1 MSLVFTRQLHSK
13 RLPNYNGW
21 WTQILKQAT
30 NPIEQSMQEQQ
41 PTTTTTLERKVPLP
55 IPFADVIEPT
65 QPIITHA
72 NKPKV
77 LVHLRGKPIELP
89 EKPDPPE
96 NCCMSVWDMYQ
107 EDMEEY
113 AARKKEIK
121 NQFLDAG
128 EPLPRELDPS
138 NAADDAAEDMDPTM
152 KAFLEMEKKLN
163 SK

>member
-1 MSLVFTRQLHSK
+1 MSLVFTRQLHYK

-30 NPIEQSMQEQQ
+30 NPIEQSMQE
-41 PTTTTTLERKVPLP
+41 PTINRQKVPLP
-55 IPFADVIEPT
+55 IPFAQVIEPT
-65 QPIITHA
+65 QPITTNV

-77 LVHLRGKPIELP
+77 FVHLKGTPIELP

-96 NCCMSVWDMYQ
+96 NCCMSGCAHCVWDMYQ
-107 EDMEEY
+107 EDMEAY
-113 AARKKEIK
+113 AARKKEIN
-121 NQFLDAG
+121 NQFLHAG

-138 NAADDAAEDMDPTM
+138 NAVDDAVEEMDPTM